1 MKLPFRS
8 LVSLVA
14 VLSVATAA
22 FATSAADV
30 VKAQVILNKVIEL
43 TSKYQIATGTVT
55 APTPLANTNGKF
67 LLPYTADGQLTEW
80 ANKTL
85 STQIGAAVGAKAG
98 EEAGKQLASRVPFGG
113 FASGM
118 IKKKGKEIG
127 AMAAIGG
134 VEFVKKTSS
143 TSFNSLDDYAVYLH
157 VKYSSG
163 SDYTRALAAAMAIY
177 PDLEGRY
184 DNAVKAAYQNAAKAS
199 KVAAKTS

>member
-1 MKLPFRS
+1 MKLMLRLLASS
-8 LVSLVA
+8 LLA
-14 VLSVATAA
+14 LSVSTAA

-43 TSKYQIATGTVT
+43 TSKYQVATGTVT
-55 APTPLANTNGKF
+55 PPTPLANTKGKF

-85 STQIGAAVGAKAG
+85 STQVGAVVGAKAG
-98 EEAGKQLASRVPFGG
+98 EEAGKQLAARVPFGG
-113 FASGM
+113 LASGL
-118 IKKKGKEIG
+118 IKKKGKEMG

-134 VEFVKKTSS
+134 VEFVKKTS
-143 TSFNSLDDYAVYLH
+143 TMSFNTLDEYAVYMH
-157 VKYSSG
+157 VKYSGG

-184 DNAVKAAYQNAAKAS
+184 DDAVKTAYQNAAKAS